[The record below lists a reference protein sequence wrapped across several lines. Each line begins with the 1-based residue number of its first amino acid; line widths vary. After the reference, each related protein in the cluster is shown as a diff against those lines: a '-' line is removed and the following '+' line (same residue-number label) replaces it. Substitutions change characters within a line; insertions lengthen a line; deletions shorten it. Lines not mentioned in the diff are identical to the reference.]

1 MRLTVLGKYGPFTPP
16 GGATSGYLVETKT
29 TKLLVDAGSGVMSR
43 LQWFSRVEDIAAIAL
58 SHLHADHTADMQ
70 LFAYGLDMLSKR
82 VPDVKLPLNV
92 FAPATPQ
99 EEYARIKKND
109 AFNVS
114 AIYDRLRIE
123 VGDIAITFY
132 KGTHPVES
140 YAMDISADGK
150 RLFYTG
156 DTAEDRNVMDAVAGA
171 DVLLCD
177 VNFVTADARP
187 GSPHLTTRQ
196 AAELAVEARVGQLI
210 CTHIFPRYSDDQ
222 VLKEVKPIFERSSI
236 AEEFKIYEF

>member
-29 TKLLVDAGSGVMSR
+29 TKLLIDAGSGVMSR
-43 LQWFSRVEDIAAIAL
+43 LQWFARIEDICGIVL

-70 LFAYGLDMLSKR
+70 LFAYGLDILSKR

-99 EEYARIKKND
+99 EEYARIKKNEV
-109 AFNVS
+109 FNVS
-114 AIYDRLRIE
+114 AINDRRHID

-140 YAMDISADGK
+140 YAMDICADGK

-156 DTAEDRNVMDAVAGA
+156 DTTEDKNVMDAAVGA

-177 VNFVTADARP
+177 VNFIAADERP
-187 GSPHLTTRQ
+187 GAPHFTAQQ
-196 AAELAVEARVGQLI
+196 AARFAKQANVGQLI

-222 VLKEVKPIFERSSI
+222 VLKEVKPLFERSYI
-236 AEEFKIYEF
+236 AAEFKIYEF